1 MSKVPTL
8 EGIGKIYNIILSNQN
23 KINLLRNDI
32 SNNLINDNYSK
43 TKTQQFLNSIEIDLK
58 NILSLLERIKNDLNN
73 NNQNGNYKT
82 YCINNDNNQDILIC
96 GCCHCCKCC
105 ECSTNNC
112 SYDHP
117 LNISYD
123 RNEKKNEYI
132 KERINFDDDKHNDN
146 EILNINNINTT
157 PDFKVKPPNS
167 NIKNNNYTFP
177 NSNLD
182 DNYNNSKY
190 PNLNSDDN
198 YNSSISKDYSNRNT
212 LNINKEND
220 LNQNNDGNL
229 IYSQFPS
236 FGQQNNNIN
245 NYQNQLQKPFGY
257 IKRQPFINNMDSD
270 DNNLPIE
277 EKIKN
282 SAIIKSKR
290 FHGSKSFDNIE
301 GPSSR
306 KKGRIITSKNKNNI
320 GSFGNNYINNN
331 DNNFDN
337 YNLNKLFKDN
347 MPNNNKI
354 KNIDIIFNNKI
365 DDKNK
370 NLNNDDNNDNNDNDN
385 IYNNLLNKDNENLS
399 QKRIKMEKMNKIQK
413 FLNKL
418 YKQPE
423 EVVNRLK
430 KMFGNDM
437 EEKLLSGEINN
448 EKLNEMN
455 NILDKIVKMS
465 IWGEDEK
472 IKKKKPDLSN
482 SSDKKR
488 KINFIYNPIQEKI
501 KLMKSMKNNQAYY
514 REFPRGWYSTK
525 EYFINNG
532 TEINNED
539 VNKYVYKSQK

>member
-43 TKTQQFLNSIEIDLK
+43 IKTQQFLNSIEIDLK

-73 NNQNGNYKT
+73 KNQNGNYKT

-123 RNEKKNEYI
+123 RNEKTNEYI

-212 LNINKEND
+212 LNINKEKD

-290 FHGSKSFDNIE
+290 FHGSKSFDYIE

-337 YNLNKLFKDN
+337 YNLNKIFKDN

-354 KNIDIIFNNKI
+354 KNIDNIFNNKI

-370 NLNNDDNNDNNDNDN
+370 NLNIDDNDDNNDN

-437 EEKLLSGEINN
+437 EEKLLSGKINN

-472 IKKKKPDLSN
+472 VKKKKVDLSN

-532 TEINNED
+532 TEINNEN

>member
-43 TKTQQFLNSIEIDLK
+43 IKTQQFLNSIEIDLK

-132 KERINFDDDKHNDN
+132 KERINFDDDKHN
-146 EILNINNINTT
+146 EILNVNNINTT

-212 LNINKEND
+212 LNINKEKD
-220 LNQNNDGNL
+220 LNQNNDENL

-337 YNLNKLFKDN
+337 YNLNKIFKDN

-354 KNIDIIFNNKI
+354 KNIDNIFNNKI

-370 NLNNDDNNDNNDNDN
+370 NLDIDDNDDNNDN

-455 NILDKIVKMS
+455 HILDKIVKMS

-472 IKKKKPDLSN
+472 VKKKKVDLSN

-501 KLMKSMKNNQAYY
+501 KLMKDLKNNQ
-514 REFPRGWYSTK
+514 
-525 EYFINNG
+525 
-532 TEINNED
+532 
-539 VNKYVYKSQK
+539 VY

>member
-32 SNNLINDNYSK
+32 SNNLINDNCSK
-43 TKTQQFLNSIEIDLK
+43 IKTQQFLNSIEIDLK

-123 RNEKKNEYI
+123 KNEKKNEYI
-132 KERINFDDDKHNDN
+132 KERINFDDDKHN
-146 EILNINNINTT
+146 EILNVNNINTT

-212 LNINKEND
+212 LNINKEKD
-220 LNQNNDGNL
+220 LNQNNDENL

-337 YNLNKLFKDN
+337 YNLNKIFKDN

-354 KNIDIIFNNKI
+354 KNIDNIFNNKI

-370 NLNNDDNNDNNDNDN
+370 NLDIDDNDDNNDN

-472 IKKKKPDLSN
+472 VKKKKVDLSN

>member
-32 SNNLINDNYSK
+32 SNNLINDNCSK
-43 TKTQQFLNSIEIDLK
+43 IKTQQFLNSIEIDLK

-123 RNEKKNEYI
+123 KNEKKNEYI
-132 KERINFDDDKHNDN
+132 KERINFDDDKHN
-146 EILNINNINTT
+146 EILNVNNINTT

-212 LNINKEND
+212 LNINKEKD

-337 YNLNKLFKDN
+337 YNLNKIFKDN

-354 KNIDIIFNNKI
+354 KNIDNIFNNKI

-370 NLNNDDNNDNNDNDN
+370 NLDIDDNDDNNDN
-385 IYNNLLNKDNENLS
+385 IYNNLFNKDNENLS

>member
-32 SNNLINDNYSK
+32 SNNLINDNCSK
-43 TKTQQFLNSIEIDLK
+43 IKTQQFLNSIEIDLK

-132 KERINFDDDKHNDN
+132 KERINFDDDKHN
-146 EILNINNINTT
+146 EILNVNNINTT

-212 LNINKEND
+212 LNINKEKD
-220 LNQNNDGNL
+220 LNQNNDENL

-337 YNLNKLFKDN
+337 YNLNKIFKDN

-354 KNIDIIFNNKI
+354 KNIDNIFNNKI

-370 NLNNDDNNDNNDNDN
+370 NLDIDDNDDNNDN

-472 IKKKKPDLSN
+472 VKKKKVDLSN

>member
-32 SNNLINDNYSK
+32 SNNLINDNCSK
-43 TKTQQFLNSIEIDLK
+43 IKTQQFLNSIEIDLK

-123 RNEKKNEYI
+123 KNEKKNEYI
-132 KERINFDDDKHNDN
+132 KERINFDDDKHN
-146 EILNINNINTT
+146 EILNVNNINTT

-212 LNINKEND
+212 LNINKEKD
-220 LNQNNDGNL
+220 LNQNNDENL

-337 YNLNKLFKDN
+337 YNLNKIFKDN

-354 KNIDIIFNNKI
+354 KNIDNIFNNKI

-370 NLNNDDNNDNNDNDN
+370 NLNIDDNDDNNDN

-472 IKKKKPDLSN
+472 VKKKKVDLSN

-532 TEINNED
+532 TDINNENI
-539 VNKYVYKSQK
+539 NKYV